1 MNMSETSFK
10 TWLLAEIR
18 QSLGAKSANHLVFW
32 CDPERVWKPLL
43 ERVAEGA
50 DFELWAEEKHE
61 LLLRDRL
68 LKAPPA
74 PRVVWL
80 PCAREEIGYLRVFE
94 LRAADVKTWSL
105 PEALRGYGVELTSEQ
120 LVELR
125 PLLAAHTQE
134 WLDRPRVAWKE
145 LTPGH
150 AKGVLMDDDRMLE
163 ILATPGSDFDA
174 LVKEDRFSLFARRVK
189 EDFGLPEPKP
199 NDADAWRIQALT
211 ALLCTDAAAKCPEHP
226 PGEQARI
233 VPPGALRE
241 RALRLLGRWQKQVD
255 LLAAFE
261 QLAPKAD
268 ALTSLQ
274 FWARNLERLP
284 ATALASSAAEHAL
297 FEREVAKLGAI
308 ESFSDLAKALETQLT
323 SYQAHDRGFW
333 GNRAMSPVL
342 WRQLGRLAVAAGA
355 LAQNAGAEKLWKK
368 TTDAVGWF
376 TACGWEVD
384 HQAEKLFSDDLKLP
398 GGLVGVLAKLR
409 RAYLRHLDA
418 SNGVFSELLANEG
431 VDALGLSFAGDV
443 MKPIAERASTKEPV
457 AILVLD
463 ACRYDA
469 GCRLAEMLNSGEPAR
484 RAEVSSARAPLP
496 SITAIGMPFCL
507 PGDTGE
513 LRASVEDG
521 KICVTA
527 SGFAG
532 NLSDAAQRR
541 AWLKQKYKLKDGSFL
556 SVEQAADST
565 TSADLSAKTLG
576 KLVFVFAD
584 ELDDHD
590 CWLKPFGLDQNLER
604 YATVIRRLRAAG
616 YNTVHVVTDHGSF
629 YWDPAPDE
637 KDTPKPEGDIRFA
650 SRRAIVG
657 SDLKHASALCL
668 PMTGSQ
674 LQCCVPRSV
683 NTFKTYGRI
692 GFFHGG
698 ATLQELVTPVLTIRW
713 PRKAK
718 KTDVVLKPITQ
729 ITSLMQRVDVA
740 PAAAQT
746 GFFDAVD
753 ETLLTRTVR
762 VKVCDTATGK
772 ALFKGKATARIEPG
786 GGSVSIELAKVA
798 EANAK
803 VGTELEVVVEDADND
818 ELLERRPVT
827 LKVELNDWD

>member
-1 MNMSETSFK
+1 MSETSFK

-18 QSLGAKSANHLVFW
+18 QSLGPKSANHLVLW

-43 ERVAEGA
+43 DRVAEGA
-50 DFELWAEEKHE
+50 DFELWSEEKHE

-74 PRVVWL
+74 SRVVWL

-94 LRAADVKTWSL
+94 LRAADVKTWTL

-134 WLDRPRVAWKE
+134 WLDRPRLAWKE

-150 AKGVLMDDDRMLE
+150 AKGVLMDDGRMLE
-163 ILATPGSDFDA
+163 ILATPGTDFDA

-199 NDADAWRIQALT
+199 SDADAWRIQALA
-211 ALLCTDAAAKCPEHP
+211 ALLCTEAATKCPDHP

-233 VPPGALRE
+233 IPPGAQRE
-241 RALRLLGRWQKQVD
+241 RALRLLGGWQKHVD

-274 FWARNLERLP
+274 FWARNLERLST
-284 ATALASSAAEHAL
+284 AALASPAAERAL
-297 FEREVAKLGAI
+297 FEREVTKLGAI
-308 ESFSDLAKALETQLT
+308 ESFSDLAKALESQLT
-323 SYQAHDRGFW
+323 TYQAHDRGFW
-333 GNRAMSPVL
+333 GSRATTPVL

-355 LAQNAGAEKLWKK
+355 LAQNIGAEKLWKK
-368 TTDAVGWF
+368 TTDAVTWF
-376 TACGWEVD
+376 TASGWEVD
-384 HQAEKLFSDDLKLP
+384 HQAEKLFSDDPKLP
-398 GGLVGVLAKLR
+398 GGLVSVLAKLR

-418 SNGVFSELLANEG
+418 CNGVFSELLSNEG
-431 VDALGLSFAGDV
+431 VDSLGLSFAGDV
-443 MKPIAERASTKEPV
+443 MKPIAERASTKDPV

-507 PGDTGE
+507 PGDTSE
-513 LRASVEDG
+513 LRARVEDG
-521 KICVTA
+521 KVCVTA
-527 SGFAG
+527 PGFAG

-541 AWLKQKYKLKDGSFL
+541 EWLKQKYKLKDGSFL
-556 SVEQAADST
+556 FVEQVADST
-565 TSADLSAKTLG
+565 TSAELSAKTLG

-590 CWLKPFGLDQNLER
+590 CELKPFGIEHVLER
-604 YATVIRRLRAAG
+604 YATVIRRLRDAG
-616 YNTVHVVTDHGSF
+616 YNTVHVVTDHGF
-629 YWDPAPDE
+629 FHWQPAADE
-637 KDTPKPEGDIRFA
+637 KDGAKPTGELLFT

-657 SDLKHASALCL
+657 SDLKHAEALCL
-668 PMTGSQ
+668 PMTGSE

-729 ITSLMQRVDVA
+729 ITSLMQRVEVA

-746 GFFDAVD
+746 GFFDPVD

-762 VKVCDTATGK
+762 VKVCDPATGK
-772 ALFKGKATARIEPG
+772 ALFKGKATARIEPAG
-786 GGSVSIELAKVA
+786 GAVSIELAKVD
-798 EANAK
+798 EADAK

-827 LKVELNDWD
+827 LKIELNDWD

>member
-1 MNMSETSFK
+1 MSETSFK

-50 DFELWAEEKHE
+50 DFELWSEERHE

-68 LKAPPA
+68 LKAPPTS
-74 PRVVWL
+74 RVVWL

-134 WLDRPRVAWKE
+134 WLDRPRSAWNE
-145 LTPGH
+145 LTPGS

-163 ILATPGSDFDA
+163 ILATPGSGFEA

-199 NDADAWRIQALT
+199 NEADPWRIQALA
-211 ALLCTDAAAKCPEHP
+211 ALLCTDAAGKCPDHP
-226 PGEQARI
+226 PGEQGRI
-233 VPPGALRE
+233 VPSGGQRE

-255 LLAAFE
+255 LLGAFE

-284 ATALASSAAEHAL
+284 AVALASPAAERAL

-333 GNRAMSPVL
+333 GSRASSPVL

-355 LAQNAGAEKLWKK
+355 LAQHAGAEKLWKK
-368 TTDAVGWF
+368 TTDAVEWF
-376 TACGWEVD
+376 TTCGWEVD

-398 GGLVGVLAKLR
+398 GGLVSVLAKLR

-431 VDALGLSFAGDV
+431 VETLGLSFAGDV
-443 MKPIAERASTKEPV
+443 MKPVAERASAKEPV

-469 GCRLAEMLNSGEPAR
+469 GCRLAEMLNQGEPAR
-484 RAEVSSARAPLP
+484 RAEVASARAPLP

-513 LRASVEDG
+513 LRATVEAG
-521 KICVTA
+521 KICLTA
-527 SGFAG
+527 SDFPG
-532 NLSDAAQRR
+532 NLSEAAQRR
-541 AWLKQKYKLKDGSFL
+541 EWLKQKYKLKDGNFL
-556 SVEQAADST
+556 SIEQVADGT
-565 TSADLSAKTLG
+565 TSTELSAKALG

-590 CWLKPFGLDQNLER
+590 CCLKPFGIDQNLER

-650 SRRAIVG
+650 SRRAIAG

-668 PMTGSQ
+668 PMSGSK

-683 NTFKTYGRI
+683 NAFNTYGGI

-698 ATLQELVTPVLTIRW
+698 ATLQELVTPMLTVRW

-729 ITSLMQRVDVA
+729 ITSLMQRVEVA

-762 VKVCDTATGK
+762 VKVCDPASGK
-772 ALFKGKATARIEPG
+772 TLFKGKTTARVEPG
-786 GGSVSIELAKVA
+786 GGSLSIELAKVS
-798 EANAK
+798 EAVAK
-803 VGTELEVVVEDADND
+803 VGAELEVVVEDADND

>member
-1 MNMSETSFK
+1 MSETSFR

-50 DFELWAEEKHE
+50 DFELWSEGKHE

-68 LKAPPA
+68 LKLPPA

-105 PEALRGYGVELTSEQ
+105 PDALRGYGVELTSEQ

-125 PLLAAHTQE
+125 PLLAAHMQE
-134 WLDRPRVAWKE
+134 WLDRPRSAWKD
-145 LTPGH
+145 LTPGS
-150 AKGVLMDDDRMLE
+150 AKGALMDDGRMLE
-163 ILATPGSDFDA
+163 ILATPGNDFDA
-174 LVKEDRFSLFARRVK
+174 LVKQDRFSLFARRVK
-189 EDFGLPEPKP
+189 EDFGLPEPKLR
-199 NDADAWRIQALT
+199 DADAWRIQAL
-211 ALLCTDAAAKCPEHP
+211 AGLLCTEAAAKCPDHP

-233 VPPGALRE
+233 IPPGALRE
-241 RALRLLGRWQKQVD
+241 RALRLLGNWQKHVD

-261 QLAPKAD
+261 HLAPKAD
-268 ALTSLQ
+268 ALTNLQ
-274 FWARNLERLP
+274 FWARNLDRLP
-284 ATALASSAAEHAL
+284 AATLASPAAERAL
-297 FEREVAKLGAI
+297 FEREVGRLGAI
-308 ESFSDLAKALETQLT
+308 ESFPDLAKALETQLT

-333 GNRAMSPVL
+333 GSRATSPVL

-355 LAQNAGAEKLWKK
+355 LAQNAGNEKHWKK
-368 TTDAVGWF
+368 TADAVGWF

-418 SNGVFSELLANEG
+418 INGVFSELLANEG
-431 VDALGLSFAGDV
+431 LGSLGLSFAGDM

-469 GCRLAEMLNSGEPAR
+469 GCRLAEMLNQGEPAR
-484 RAEVSSARAPLP
+484 RAEVAAARAPLP
-496 SITAIGMPFCL
+496 SVTAIGMPFCL

-513 LRASVEDG
+513 LRAKVEDG

-527 SGFAG
+527 TGFAG

-541 AWLKQKYKLKDGSFL
+541 EWLKQKYKLKDGSFL
-556 SVEQAADST
+556 FVEQVADST
-565 TSADLSAKTLG
+565 TSAELNAKTLG

-657 SDLKHASALCL
+657 TDLKDASALCL
-668 PMTGSQ
+668 PMTGSE

-698 ATLQELVTPVLTIRW
+698 ATLQELVTPILTIRW

-729 ITSLMQRVDVA
+729 ITSLMQRVEVA
-740 PAAAQT
+740 PAAAQS

-762 VKVCDTATGK
+762 VKVCDPATGK

-786 GGSVSIELAKVA
+786 GDPVSIELAKVS
-798 EANAK
+798 ETNAA

>member
-1 MNMSETSFK
+1 MSETSFK

-18 QSLGAKSANHLVFW
+18 QSLGAKSANHLVLW

-50 DFELWAEEKHE
+50 EFELWSEEKHE

-68 LKAPPA
+68 LKAPSA
-74 PRVVWL
+74 QRVVWL
-80 PCAREEIGYLRVFE
+80 PCTREEISYLRVFE
-94 LRAADVKTWSL
+94 LRAADVKTWTL

-120 LVELR
+120 LVDLR
-125 PLLAAHTQE
+125 PMLSAHTQE
-134 WLDRPRVAWKE
+134 WLDRPRSAWKE

-150 AKGVLMDDDRMLE
+150 AKGVLMDDGRVLE
-163 ILATPGSDFDA
+163 ILATPGTDFDA
-174 LVKEDRFSLFARRVK
+174 LVKEDRFSLFARRAK
-189 EDFGLPEPKP
+189 EDFGLPEPKLGA
-199 NDADAWRIQALT
+199 ADSWRIQAL
-211 ALLCTDAAAKCPEHP
+211 AVLLCTDAAIKCPDHP

-233 VPPGALRE
+233 IPPGPLRD
-241 RALRLLGRWQKQVD
+241 RALRMLGGWQKHVD
-255 LLAAFE
+255 LLTSFE
-261 QLAPKAD
+261 ELASKAD
-268 ALTSLQ
+268 ALKSLQ

-284 ATALASSAAEHAL
+284 AAALASPAAERAL
-297 FEREVAKLGAI
+297 FDLEVTKLGAI

-333 GNRAMSPVL
+333 GSRSASPVL
-342 WRQLGRLAVAAGA
+342 FRQLSRLAVAAGA

-368 TTDAVGWF
+368 ATDAVGWF

-384 HQAEKLFSDDLKLP
+384 HQAEKIFSDDPKLP
-398 GGLVGVLAKLR
+398 GGLVSVLAKLR

-418 SNGVFSELLANEG
+418 SNGVFSELLAREG
-431 VDALGLSFAGDV
+431 VQALGLAFAGDV

-463 ACRYDA
+463 ACRYDV
-469 GCRLAEMLNSGEPAR
+469 GCRLAEMLNQGEPAR
-484 RAEVSSARAPLP
+484 RAEVNSVRAPLP

-507 PGDTGE
+507 PGDTSE
-513 LRASVEDG
+513 LRATVEEG
-521 KICVTA
+521 KICVKA
-527 SGFAG
+527 SGFNG
-532 NLSDAAQRR
+532 NLSDAGQRR
-541 AWLKQKYKLKDGSFL
+541 EWLKQKYKLKDGSFL
-556 SVEQAADST
+556 LVEQLADST
-565 TSADLSAKTLG
+565 TSADLTAKNLG

-590 CWLKPFGLDQNLER
+590 CCLKPFGIDQNLER

-657 SDLKHASALCL
+657 CDLKHASALCL
-668 PMTGSQ
+668 AMTGSE

-729 ITSLMQRVDVA
+729 ITSLMQRVEVA
-740 PAAAQT
+740 ASAAQT

-762 VKVCDTATGK
+762 VKVCDPATGK

-786 GGSVSIELAKVA
+786 GGSVSIELAKIE

-818 ELLERRPVT
+818 ELLERRSVT

>member
-1 MNMSETSFK
+1 MSETSFK

-18 QSLGAKSANHLVFW
+18 QSLGAKSANHLVLW

-50 DFELWAEEKHE
+50 DFELWSEEKHE

-68 LKAPPA
+68 LRAPPA
-74 PRVVWL
+74 SRVVWL
-80 PCAREEIGYLRVFE
+80 PCTREEIGYLRVFE

-150 AKGVLMDDDRMLE
+150 AKGVLMDDGRMLE
-163 ILATPGSDFDA
+163 ILATPGTDFDA
-174 LVKEDRFSLFARRVK
+174 LVKEDRFSLFARRVR

-199 NDADAWRIQALT
+199 SDADAWRIQALA
-211 ALLCTDAAAKCPEHP
+211 ALLCTEAAAKCPDHP

-233 VPPGALRE
+233 IPPGAQRE
-241 RALRLLGRWQKQVD
+241 RALRLLGGWQKHVD

-261 QLAPKAD
+261 QLASKAD

-284 ATALASSAAEHAL
+284 AAALASPAAERAL
-297 FEREVAKLGAI
+297 FEREVTKLGAI
-308 ESFSDLAKALETQLT
+308 ESFSDLAKALESQLT
-323 SYQAHDRGFW
+323 TYQAHDRGFW
-333 GNRAMSPVL
+333 GSRATTPVL
-342 WRQLGRLAVAAGA
+342 WRQLDRLAVAAGA
-355 LAQNAGAEKLWKK
+355 LAQNIGAEKLWKR
-368 TTDAVGWF
+368 TTDAVTWF
-376 TACGWEVD
+376 TASGWEAD
-384 HQAEKLFSDDLKLP
+384 HQAEKLFSDDPKLP
-398 GGLVGVLAKLR
+398 GGLVSVLAKLR

-431 VDALGLSFAGDV
+431 VDSLGLSFAGDV

-457 AILVLD
+457 AVLVLD

-469 GCRLAEMLNSGEPAR
+469 GCRLAEMLKREGAGV

-513 LRASVEDG
+513 LRAAVEDG

-527 SGFAG
+527 SGFTG
-532 NLSDAAQRR
+532 NLSDADQRR
-541 AWLKQKYKLKDGSFL
+541 EWLKQRYKLKDGSFL
-556 SVEQAADST
+556 FVEHVADST

-629 YWDPAPDE
+629 YWNPAPDE
-637 KDTPKPEGDIRFA
+637 KDVAKPEGEIRFA

-657 SDLKHASALCL
+657 SDLKHASAFCL
-668 PMTGSQ
+668 PMTGSE

-698 ATLQELVTPVLTIRW
+698 PTLQELVTPMLTIRW

-729 ITSLMQRVDVA
+729 ITSLMQRVEVA

-746 GFFDAVD
+746 GFFEAVD

-762 VKVCDTATGK
+762 VKVCDPATGK
-772 ALFKGKATARIEPG
+772 ALFKGKASARIEPG
-786 GGSVSIELAKVA
+786 GGAVSIELAKVG
-798 EANAK
+798 EADAK
-803 VGTELEVVVEDADND
+803 VGTELEVVIEDADND

-827 LKVELNDWD
+827 LKVELNNWD

>member
-1 MNMSETSFK
+1 MSETSFRM
-10 TWLLAEIR
+10 WLLAEIR
-18 QSLGAKSANHLVFW
+18 QSLGAKSVNNLVFW

-50 DFELWAEEKHE
+50 DFDLWSDEEHE

-74 PRVVWL
+74 SRVVWL

-134 WLDRPRVAWKE
+134 WLDRPRSSWKE
-145 LTPGH
+145 LTPGS

-163 ILATPGSDFDA
+163 ILATPGSGFEA

-199 NDADAWRIQALT
+199 NEADPWRIQALA
-211 ALLCTDAAAKCPEHP
+211 ALLCTDAAAKCPDHP

-233 VPPGALRE
+233 VTSGGQRE

-284 ATALASSAAEHAL
+284 AVALASPAAERSL
-297 FEREVAKLGAI
+297 FEREVAKLSTI

-333 GNRAMSPVL
+333 GSRASSPVL

-376 TACGWEVD
+376 TTCGWEVD

-418 SNGVFSELLANEG
+418 SNGVFSELLGNEG
-431 VDALGLSFAGDV
+431 VETLGLPFAGDV
-443 MKPIAERASTKEPV
+443 MKPIAERASAKEPV

-469 GCRLAEMLNSGEPAR
+469 GCRLAEMLNQGEPAR
-484 RAEVSSARAPLP
+484 RAEVASARAPLP

-513 LRASVEDG
+513 LHATVEAG

-527 SGFAG
+527 SGFPG

-541 AWLKQKYKLKDGSFL
+541 EWLKQKFKLKDGNFL
-556 SVEQAADST
+556 SIEQVADGT
-565 TSADLSAKTLG
+565 TSTELSAKALG

-590 CWLKPFGLDQNLER
+590 CCLKPFGIDQNLER

-650 SRRAIVG
+650 SRRAIAG

-668 PMTGSQ
+668 PMSSSK

-683 NTFKTYGRI
+683 NAFKTYGGI

-698 ATLQELVTPVLTIRW
+698 ATLQELVTPMLTVRW

-718 KTDVVLKPITQ
+718 KNGSGAETDHADHLAHATRG
-729 ITSLMQRVDVA
+729 SSSRRRAD
-740 PAAAQT
+740 
-746 GFFDAVD
+746 GF
-753 ETLLTRTVR
+753 LR
-762 VKVCDTATGK
+762 
-772 ALFKGKATARIEPG
+772 
-786 GGSVSIELAKVA
+786 
-798 EANAK
+798 
-803 VGTELEVVVEDADND
+803 
-818 ELLERRPVT
+818 
-827 LKVELNDWD
+827 

>member
-1 MNMSETSFK
+1 MSETSFK

-43 ERVAEGA
+43 ERVAVGA
-50 DFELWAEEKHE
+50 DFELWSEEKHE

-74 PRVVWL
+74 SRVVWL

-94 LRAADVKTWSL
+94 LRAVDVKTWSL

-134 WLDRPRVAWKE
+134 WLDRPRSAWKE
-145 LTPGH
+145 LTPGS
-150 AKGVLMDDDRMLE
+150 AKGVLMDDGRMLE

-174 LVKEDRFSLFARRVK
+174 LVKEDRFSLFTRRVK
-189 EDFGLPEPKP
+189 EDFGLPEPKLT
-199 NDADAWRIQALT
+199 DADAWRIQALA
-211 ALLCTDAAAKCPEHP
+211 ALLCTDAAAKCPDHP

-233 VPPGALRE
+233 VPTGALRE
-241 RALRLLGRWQKQVD
+241 RALRLLGNWQKHVD
-255 LLAAFE
+255 LLATFE

-268 ALTSLQ
+268 ALTNLQ

-284 ATALASSAAEHAL
+284 AVALASPSAERAL

-333 GNRAMSPVL
+333 GSRATSPVL
-342 WRQLGRLAVAAGA
+342 WRQLGRLGVAAGA

-376 TACGWEVD
+376 TTCGWEVD
-384 HQAEKLFSDDLKLP
+384 HQAERLFSEDLKLP

-418 SNGVFSELLANEG
+418 SNGVFSELLAKEG
-431 VDALGLSFAGDV
+431 VEALGLSFAGEV
-443 MKPIAERASTKEPV
+443 MKPVAERASTKEPV
-457 AILVLD
+457 AVLVLD

-469 GCRLAEMLNSGEPAR
+469 GCRLAEMLNKGEPAR
-484 RAEVSSARAPLP
+484 RAEVNSARAPLP

-507 PGDTGE
+507 PGNAGE
-513 LRASVEDG
+513 LRATVEEA

-527 SGFAG
+527 SGFTG
-532 NLSDAAQRR
+532 NLSEAAQRR
-541 AWLKQKYKLKDGSFL
+541 EWLKQKYKLKDANFL
-556 SVEQAADST
+556 SIEQVADST
-565 TSADLSAKTLG
+565 TAAELNAKTLG

-590 CWLKPFGLDQNLER
+590 CWLKPFGFDQNLER

-668 PMTGSQ
+668 PMTGSD

-683 NTFKTYGRI
+683 NAFKTYGQI

-729 ITSLMQRVDVA
+729 ITSLMQRVEVA

-762 VKVCDTATGK
+762 VRVCDPATGK
-772 ALFKGKATARIEPG
+772 TLFKSKATAKIEPG
-786 GGSVSIELAKVA
+786 GAPVSIELAKVA
-798 EANAK
+798 EAEAK
-803 VGTELEVVVEDADND
+803 AGTELEVVVEDADND
-818 ELLERRPVT
+818 EPLERRPVV
-827 LKVELNDWD
+827 LKVELNEWD